1 MMTRQI
7 IVTPLVH
14 QPIEEREIEMCEHKG
29 IGHPDTIVD
38 GICES
43 SSRELSKSYLQTFG
57 AILHHNLDK
66 GLLVGGQSLPRF
78 GGGRIVQPIKIIVC
92 GRATALNGKNDI
104 DKIVVEAARGYL
116 EKNIR
121 CDLSNFQITTEI
133 RNGSPNLK
141 KIFEQKGAVP
151 LANDTSF
158 GCGYA
163 PYSRLEGSVLALSRV
178 MKSPE
183 FRNLFPAAGDDFKIM
198 GHRVNKTL
206 SFTLALAFVDHYVD
220 GVEHY
225 FAMKKA
231 ITQYL
236 NNQLGIPAEIRMNCL
251 DSPTAQNEDG
261 LYLTV
266 SGLSAEMGDD
276 GQVGRGNRVNGLI
289 TPAREMSLEAA
300 AGKNPLSHVG
310 KIYNV
315 LAMMMAKD
323 IHEKI
328 GQVNEVYVKLLSAIG
343 ERIDLPQVAAVEV
356 SSKTGI
362 TSDLQNRIKAIAEEW
377 FENMSRITN
386 LILEEKVSL
395 Y

>member
-1 MMTRQI
+1 MNRQI
-7 IVTPLVH
+7 IVTPLYH
-14 QPIEEREIEMCEHKG
+14 QPIEEREFEMCEHKG

-38 GICES
+38 GICEAA
-43 SSRELSKSYLQTFG
+43 SRELSKSYLQTFG
-57 AILHHNLDK
+57 AVLHHNLDK

-78 GGGRIVQPIKIIVC
+78 GGGTIVQPIKIIVC
-92 GRATALNGKNDI
+92 GRATALNGKNEVE
-104 DKIVVEAARGYL
+104 KIVVEAAKFYL

-121 CDLSNFQITTEI
+121 CDLSNFQIATEI

-163 PYSRLEGSVLALSRV
+163 PYSRLEGSVLAISRV

-206 SFTLALAFVDHYVD
+206 SFTIALAFLDHYVE
-220 GVEHY
+220 GVKHY
-225 FAMKKA
+225 FAMKKT

-251 DSPTAQNEDG
+251 DSSTAQNEDD

-328 GQVNEVYVKLLSAIG
+328 NHVNEVYVKLLSSIG
-343 ERIDLPQVAAVEV
+343 ERVDQPQVAAVEV
-356 SSKTGI
+356 SSKAGI
-362 TSDLQNRIKAIAEEW
+362 TSDLRRRVNAIAEEW
-377 FENMSRITN
+377 FENMSRITD

>member
-1 MMTRQI
+1 MNRQI
-7 IVTPLVH
+7 IVKPLSY
-14 QPIEEREIEMCEHKG
+14 QPIEEREIEICEHKG

-43 SSRELSKSYLQTFG
+43 ASRGLSLAYLQAFG
-57 AILHHNLDK
+57 AVLHHNLDK
-66 GLLVGGQSLPRF
+66 GLLVGGESLPRF
-78 GGGRIVQPIKIIVC
+78 GGGTIVQPIKIIIC
-92 GRATALNGKNDI
+92 GRATALNGKNEVE
-104 DKIVVEAARGYL
+104 KSVVEAAKL
-116 EKNIR
+116 FLAKNIR
-121 CDLSNFQITTEI
+121 CDLSAFQIATEI
-133 RNGSPNLK
+133 RNGSPNLTR
-141 KIFEQKGAVP
+141 IFELKGSVP

-163 PYSRLEGSVLALSRV
+163 PYSRLEGSVLSLSRL

-183 FRNLFPAAGDDFKIM
+183 FRKLFPAAGDDFKIM
-198 GHRVNKTL
+198 GHRDKKSL
-206 SFTLALAFVDHYVD
+206 FFTIALAFVDHYIE

-236 NNQLGIPAEIRMNCL
+236 NDHLGISAQIRMNCL
-251 DSPTAQNEDG
+251 DSPTAQNEND

-276 GQVGRGNRVNGLI
+276 GQAGRGNRVNGLI

-300 AGKNPLSHVG
+300 AGKNPVTHVG

-328 GQVNEVYVKLLSAIG
+328 GQVNEVYVKLLSVIG
-343 ERIDLPQVAAVEV
+343 ERIDLPQIAAVEV
-356 SSKTGI
+356 SSKAGM
-362 TSDLQNRIKAIAEEW
+362 TSHLRNRIKAIAEEW
-377 FENMSRITN
+377 FENIRRITN